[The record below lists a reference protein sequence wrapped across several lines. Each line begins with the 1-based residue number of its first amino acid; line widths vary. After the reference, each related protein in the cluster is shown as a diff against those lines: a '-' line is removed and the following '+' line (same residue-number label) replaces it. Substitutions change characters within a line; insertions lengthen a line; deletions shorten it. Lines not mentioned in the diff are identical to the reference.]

1 LSFYYE
7 RVFKGL
13 VLVQGLEEQ
22 EGLEERGALEV
33 QEEQEGQEGQEGQED
48 EDLGLHHYT
57 NVLVHH
63 VPIGDLHIH
72 HPMRTTA
79 ATSYR
84 NPSMAILY
92 PRNKM
97 VFPPQQLHWVV
108 HRKSNESE

>member
-1 LSFYYE
+1 M
-7 RVFKGL
+7 L
-13 VLVQGLEEQ
+13 VQEVQEVQGLEVREGQ
-22 EGLEERGALEV
+22 EGQEEQGE

-63 VPIGDLHIH
+63 VPIGGLHIH

-97 VFPPQQLHWVV
+97 VFPPQQLHWAV